1 MFDEVLGL
9 ILILKPRFSGEIKLS
24 ADNAYMTRDLSI
36 RGEYPVKEKNEIPES
51 PSVCTTLV
59 SRDRKG
65 PFRDRFI
72 ANIDSD
78 KFQTQSLAKTT
89 T

>member
-59 SRDRKG
+59 SREYLDHITLRKRML
-65 PFRDRFI
+65 RDRFI
-72 ANIDSD
+72 ANFDSD
-78 KFQTQSLAKTT
+78 KFQTQ
-89 T
+89 